1 MSTVA
6 ELWALQTTDLAVEA
20 ARQRL
25 TELEKQLGADAELKA
40 ARAAAAE
47 AQAELDRCR
56 TTQRQ
61 LDQQVK
67 DLSTQVRAA
76 ERDLMSGR
84 VRNPRELESMEAN
97 VAALRRRRGV
107 LEGEALEAMLEV
119 DQWEAELAARQG
131 RQAAAETAHQ
141 ARQGAIRRE
150 AGQRLAELKVL
161 SARLSQQWEATPP
174 PDRDLYKNLRSRKGG
189 RAVAREQNGACQAC
203 GLMLPTGVLQTVHVG
218 SQRVFC
224 PGCGRLLLAG

>member
-25 TELEKQLGADAELKA
+25 TELEKQLGERAELKA
-40 ARAAAAE
+40 ARAAVAE
-47 AQAELDRCR
+47 AQTELERCR
-56 TTQRQ
+56 TVQRQ
-61 LDQQVK
+61 RDQQVK
-67 DLSTQVRAA
+67 DLAAQVRAA

-97 VAALRRRRGV
+97 VAALRRRRST

-119 DQWEAELAARQG
+119 EQWEAELAARQDL
-131 RQAAAETAHQ
+131 QASAETAHQ
-141 ARQGAIRRE
+141 ARQAAIRRE
-150 AGQRLAELKVL
+150 AGQRLAELKTL

-189 RAVAREQNGACQAC
+189 KAVAREQGSACQAC
-203 GLMLPTGVLQTVHVG
+203 GLMLPTGVAQAVRAG
-218 SQRVFC
+218 GQRVFC